1 MTFNPHTA
9 EDRLAMLEVVGTG
22 KVSDFFAPIPEAV
35 RFPNMK
41 LPPVLTEV
49 EALDKLS
56 SLAAANTA
64 LRGEDVYLGAGSYRH
79 FVPAAVGQILARG
92 EFYTAYTPYQ
102 PEVAQGTLQVIYEF
116 QSLVAALTGMD
127 VANASMYDGATA
139 LAEGA
144 LMTVSL
150 PKKKR
155 RVVIAGTVH
164 PAYRGVLHTYFEGL
178 DVDVVDVPLPESGFV
193 TTADDLESFLADDLA
208 CVVVQYPNFYGGI
221 EDVQA
226 IADLVHARGGAL
238 VVSTYPMPLA
248 LLKPPGELG
257 ADVVAAEGQALGV
270 AQSYGGPYVGLLA
283 TRQGYVRQ
291 MPGRLAGVTTDSNGN
306 RGYVL
311 TLQTREQHI
320 RREKATSN
328 ICTNQGLMA
337 TAATVYMSTLGPEGF
352 REVAERA
359 YQNAHYLAQQLSHV
373 PGYRVAT
380 DGEFF
385 HEFVVETPVPARDV
399 LSALQ
404 DAGIIGGLDLGTID
418 ASLANHLL
426 MCTTELNSRAGIDR
440 LVSVLSA
447 ITGS

>member
-1 MTFNPHTA
+1 
-9 EDRLAMLEVVGTG
+9 MLEAVGAE

-35 RFPNMK
+35 RFPELN
-41 LPPVLTEV
+41 LPPALTEV

-64 LRGEDVYLGAGSYRH
+64 ARGEDVYLGAGSYRH

-116 QSLVAALTGMD
+116 QSLVAALTAMD

-150 PKKKR
+150 PKRKR

-164 PAYRGVLHTYFEGL
+164 PAYRGVMQTYLEGL
-178 DVDVVDVPLPESGFV
+178 DVELVEVPLAETGFI
-193 TTADDLESFLADDLA
+193 TTAEELAPYVGDDLA
-208 CVVVQYPNFYGGI
+208 CIVVQYPNFYGGI
-221 EDVQA
+221 EDLQA
-226 IADLVHARGGAL
+226 ISDLAHEKGGAL
-238 VVSTYPMPLA
+238 VVSTYPVPLA
-248 LLKPPGELG
+248 LLKPPGEFG
-257 ADVVAAEGQALGV
+257 ADVVAAEGQSLGV

-291 MPGRLAGVTTDSNGN
+291 MPGRLAGVTTDSHGN

-337 TAATVYMSTLGPEGF
+337 TAATVYMSALGPEGF
-352 REVAERA
+352 REVAKRA
-359 YQNAHYLAQQLSHV
+359 YQNAHYLASELAQV
-373 PGYRVAT
+373 PGFRVAT

-385 HEFVVETPVPARDV
+385 HEFVVETPRPASEV
-399 LSALQ
+399 LGALQ
-404 DAGIIGGLDLGTID
+404 ARGIMGGLDL
-418 ASLANHLL
+418 ASVDDSLTNFMLV
-426 MCTTELNSRAGIDR
+426 CTTELNSQAGIDR
-440 LVSVLSA
+440 MVSALAEVA
-447 ITGS
+447 TR